1 MATFSVTHHQRLDNV
16 AVVQTL
22 EATDITV
29 GQTITL
35 TGLGH
40 GLNGTYIVIAVP
52 VNLFAG
58 VNEAGD
64 LLYNENEIIVNQLMF
79 QDVGDDLERSAA
91 DPFGTLTWTLTCT
104 WLSSTAP
111 VTEFLGIS
119 SATANDTA
127 FLTTCVAAAN
137 AWCFRRRVQAGYHDS
152 LTTVPDSSVL
162 LGTTLYAAGLYRER
176 GTTGDSYASF
186 GDMTGPPLMTLG
198 RVNQLLG
205 IKRSQCA

>member
-1 MATFSVTHHQRLDNV
+1 MAVFTVTHAQRVDDY
-16 AVVQTL
+16 AVIQTL
-22 EATDITV
+22 EATDITI
-29 GQTITL
+29 GQTIVVA
-35 TGLGH
+35 GVG
-40 GLNGTYIVIAVP
+40 NDFDATYIVQAVP
-52 VNLFAG
+52 TFLFVG
-58 VNEAGD
+58 VGFEGD
-64 LLYNENEIIVNQLMF
+64 FIFDNDVTIANQLLVKSNF
-79 QDVGDDLERSAA
+79 DNYQRASAT
-91 DPFGTLTWTLTCT
+91 GTVTWTQSCT

-111 VTEFLGIS
+111 VTEFLGIA

-137 AWCFRRRVQAGYHDS
+137 AWCFSRRVQAGYHDQLNS
-152 LTTVPDSSVL
+152 APNSAVL

-205 IKRSQCA
+205 VKRSQVA

>member
-1 MATFSVTHHQRLDNV
+1 MATFSVTHHQRLDDV

-40 GLNGTYIVIAVP
+40 SLNGTHIVIAVP

-91 DPFGTLTWTLTCT
+91 DPFGTLTWTL
-104 WLSSTAP
+104 
-111 VTEFLGIS
+111 
-119 SATANDTA
+119 
-127 FLTTCVAAAN
+127 
-137 AWCFRRRVQAGYHDS
+137 CFRRRVQAGYHDS

>member
-1 MATFSVTHHQRLDNV
+1 MAVFTVTHAQRADDY
-16 AVVQTL
+16 AVIQTL
-22 EATDITV
+22 ESTDITV
-29 GQTITL
+29 GQTITVA
-35 TGLGH
+35 GVG
-40 GLNGTYIVIAVP
+40 NDFDATYIVQAIP
-52 VNLFAG
+52 TYYFIG
-58 VNEAGD
+58 VDSQGD
-64 LLYNENEIIVNQLMF
+64 FEYNYEIVLENQLLVKSDF
-79 QDVGDDLERSAA
+79 NDYQRSAA
-91 DPFGTLTWTLTCT
+91 TGTVTWTQSCT

-111 VTEFLGIS
+111 VIEFLGIA

-137 AWCFRRRVQAGYHDS
+137 AWCFKRRVQAGYHDS

-186 GDMTGPPLMTLG
+186 GDMSGPPLMTLG

-205 IKRSQCA
+205 VKRSQVA

>member
-1 MATFSVTHHQRLDNV
+1 MAVFTVTHAQRVDDY
-16 AVVQTL
+16 AVIQTL
-22 EATDITV
+22 ESTDITV
-29 GQTITL
+29 GQTIVVA
-35 TGLGH
+35 GVG
-40 GLNGTYIVIAVP
+40 NNFDATYIVQAVP
-52 VNLFAG
+52 TFYFIG
-58 VNEAGD
+58 VDSQGD
-64 LLYNENEIIVNQLMF
+64 FEYNYEITLENQLLVKSSF
-79 QDVGDDLERSAA
+79 SDYQRSATT
-91 DPFGTLTWTLTCT
+91 GTVTWTQSCT

-111 VTEFLGIS
+111 VIEFLGIA

-205 IKRSQCA
+205 IKRSQVA